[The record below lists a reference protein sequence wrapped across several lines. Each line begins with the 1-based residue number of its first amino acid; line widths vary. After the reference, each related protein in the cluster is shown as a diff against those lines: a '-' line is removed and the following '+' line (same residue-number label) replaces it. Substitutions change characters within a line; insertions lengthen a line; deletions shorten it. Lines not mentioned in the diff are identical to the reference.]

1 MLRQKALSRFYAYCG
16 LFAILLIVVCPLITQ
31 TIALMTKPSINK
43 HLYTPPSLS
52 HFECASQFFK
62 ENNLDPNDFTP
73 ELASDSSYDEA
84 YSQVDMDEHRD
95 MDHGRIVSCGYCDLI
110 HTATILVAF
119 YVILFDAPS
128 SDVVLVTT
136 ELYVFS
142 PNFWSILT
150 RAPPII
156 PLMS

>member
-31 TIALMTKPSINK
+31 TIALMAKPSTIK
-43 HLYTPPSLS
+43 HLYPPPSLS

-62 ENNLDPNDFTP
+62 ENNLDPNDFNP
-73 ELASDSSYDEA
+73 ESMKASSHDED
-84 YSQVDMDEHRD
+84 YSQVDMNEHHD

-119 YVILFDAPS
+119 YVVIFNAPS
-128 SDVVLVTT
+128 SDVVLVTADP
-136 ELYVFS
+136 YVFS
-142 PNFWSILT
+142 PNFWSTLT
-150 RAPPII
+150 RAPPITL
-156 PLMS
+156 LMS